1 MTQEF
6 QETQK
11 KQIGDLNQIH
21 PTEDFKVF
29 SLVKCPICNQTLQIS
44 LDLDLI
50 DKKDYF
56 PFPHVIVHG
65 IPTHALIAYLD
76 RELQVRAIEFSNSL
90 QII

>member
-1 MTQEF
+1 MYNLDILDIGIF
-6 QETQK
+6 YLISHFILNINDSRISRNPK

-50 DKKDYF
+50 DKK
-56 PFPHVIVHG
+56 
-65 IPTHALIAYLD
+65 
-76 RELQVRAIEFSNSL
+76 
-90 QII
+90 IIFHSHML